1 MVKSPL
7 TAPGCTR
14 YNRVVNPARVPIG
27 FAALVVSSCL
37 LAPGCASMGSP
48 PSPNV
53 RDFLDMYNELDRRL
67 YTVAGEANWRAS
79 TDVNEQHTG
88 ERIGADSALA
98 AFRGSRYVIEN
109 SRRFLDEN
117 KDTLTD
123 IEFRQLD
130 KILLSAA
137 ESPGTI
143 PDVVQARVEA
153 EARLT
158 ALLDGFTFCLERRG
172 DKCVKPVT
180 PNEIDDLLLNS
191 RDLAQRRKVW
201 EVSKQNGPVLKK
213 GLAELRDLRN
223 KVARQLGYSSYFHL
237 QVADYGMTVAEMMR
251 LMEQAVRDARPL
263 YDQLHLY
270 ARRKL
275 AERYKQ
281 AVPEKIP
288 AHWLGDRWG
297 QEWPGLVESIDLDP
311 IVKNKSPEWIVQQA
325 ERFYTSLGMEPLPE
339 SFWRRSDLYQLPP
352 DSKRHKNTHA
362 SAWHI
367 DHEKDVRS
375 LMSVVPNFRWFDAAH
390 HELGH
395 VYYYLAYSNPDVPHV
410 LREGANRAFHE
421 GLGDL
426 ISIAARQE
434 PYLREIGLLP
444 ADRRIDE
451 NEYLKAAALDNA
463 IVFLPWSAGV
473 MTHFEYELYEKE
485 LPIDQFNRR
494 WWQLVEQ
501 YQAIVPP
508 EPRGEEYCDACTKNH
523 IIDDAAQYYDYAMA
537 HLIKYQMHDYI
548 ARRILKQDPYSC
560 NYYGKKAVGSWL
572 MEIIRPGATRDWRVL
587 LREKTGEEISSRAM
601 LQYFRPLGELLK
613 QERTPE

>member
-1 MVKSPL
+1 
-7 TAPGCTR
+7 
-14 YNRVVNPARVPIG
+14 
-27 FAALVVSSCL
+27 
-37 LAPGCASMGSP
+37 MGSP
-48 PSPNV
+48 PTPSV

-67 YTVAGEANWRAS
+67 YTIAAEANWKSA
-79 TDVNEQHTG
+79 TDVSEQHTG

-109 SRRFLDEN
+109 SRRYLDDN
-117 KDTLTD
+117 KDSLTD
-123 IEFRQLD
+123 LEFRQLD
-130 KILLSAA
+130 KILLNAA

-158 ALLDGFTFCLERRG
+158 AVIDGFVFCMEKRG
-172 DKCVKPVT
+172 DKCVKPIT
-180 PNEIDDLLLNS
+180 PNEIDDVLVSS
-191 RDLAQRRKVW
+191 RDLVQRKRVW
-201 EVSKQNGPVLKK
+201 EVSKQDGPALKK

-237 QVADYGMTVAEMMR
+237 QVADYGMSVAEMMR
-251 LMEQAVRDARPL
+251 LMEQAVRDAKPL

-281 AVPEKIP
+281 PVPEKIP

-297 QEWPGLVESIDLDP
+297 QEWPGLVETVNLDP
-311 IVKNKSPEWIVQQA
+311 LVAKKSPEWIVQQA
-325 ERFYTSLGMEPLPE
+325 ERFYTSLGMQPLPE
-339 SFWRRSDLYQLPP
+339 SFWRKSDLYQLPP
-352 DSKRHKNTHA
+352 DSKRRKNTHA
-362 SAWHI
+362 SAWHM

-375 LMSVVPNFRWFDAAH
+375 LMSVVPNFRWFDTAH

-395 VYYYLAYSNPDVPHV
+395 VYYYLAYSNSDVPHV

-421 GLGDL
+421 ALGDL

-434 PYLREIGLLP
+434 PYLREIGLLHG
-444 ADRRIDE
+444 DQRIDQ
-451 NEYLKAAALDNA
+451 NEYLLGSALDNA

-501 YQAIVPP
+501 YQGIVPP
-508 EPRGEEYCDACTKNH
+508 DPRGEEYCDACTKNH

-537 HLIKYQMHDYI
+537 YLIKYQMHDHI
-548 ARRILKQDPYSC
+548 ARKILNQDPHSC
-560 NYYGKKAVGSWL
+560 NYYGKKAVGTWL
-572 MEIIRPGATRDWRVL
+572 MEVMRPGATRDWRVL

-601 LQYFRPLGELLK
+601 LQYFGRLGNLLK
-613 QERTPE
+613 EKNSI